1 MTIIAATELIVELE
15 GAIRDGS
22 SKRRLQMLQ
31 QVAHLFLSSASR
43 LEERQVDVFGDVL
56 LRLIEGAEPEML
68 APLSMIL
75 CGQTSAPRDVVRLLA
90 CHAEATVAAPILL
103 KSEIL
108 SKDDLIEIA
117 NHRGQQQ
124 HLLAISERKT
134 LDETL
139 TDALL
144 KRGDIAVYRVLA
156 RNAGARFS
164 DQGCLKLAAAAERDG
179 DIADALVVRP
189 IMPVKVLHELLT
201 KATKAAQA
209 RPGKTA
215 PLRTCETIRGVV
227 ESPPAGVNT
236 SAPEPIDYS
245 EAKSRVLA
253 LSHAGKLSNSTVN
266 RFAVHGE
273 RTDLVAALSLLAE
286 VAIGVIEPL
295 LKEGDCYGLVVAC
308 RASRLNWQTTLAV
321 IESRSD
327 ARRLTQE
334 ELEQGKELFEA
345 FSLSIAQRTIRF
357 GSVDD
362 LAKPGLTHSLS
373 AAARA
378 I

>member
-1 MTIIAATELIVELE
+1 MPTIAATELIVELE
-15 GAIRDGS
+15 GAIKDGS
-22 SKRRLQMLQ
+22 SRRRLQMLQ
-31 QVAHLFLSSASR
+31 QVTHLFLFSASR
-43 LEERQVDVFGDVL
+43 LGERQIDVFADVL
-56 LRLIEGAEPEML
+56 LRLIEGAEPDVL

-75 CGQTSAPRDVVRLLA
+75 CGQTSAPRKVVRLLA
-90 CHAEATVAAPILL
+90 RHEEATVAAPILL

-117 NHRGQQQ
+117 DHRGQQ

-134 LDETL
+134 LDEAL

-144 KRGDIAVYRVLA
+144 KRGDRAVYRALA

-179 DIADALVVRP
+179 DIASALRVRP
-189 IMPVKVLHELLT
+189 SMPVKVLHELLAE
-201 KATKAAQA
+201 ATKA
-209 RPGKTA
+209 RPRKTA
-215 PLRTCETIRGVV
+215 PLRTCETIRGIAG
-227 ESPPAGVNT
+227 SPSAGMNAKAPA
-236 SAPEPIDYS
+236 PIDYS
-245 EAKSRVLA
+245 EAKSGVLA
-253 LSHAGKLSNSTVN
+253 LSHAGKLSDSTVN
-266 RFAVHGE
+266 RFAVHE
-273 RTDLVAALSLLAE
+273 QRTNLVAALSLLAE
-286 VAIGVIEPL
+286 VAIEVIEPL
-295 LKEGDCYGLVVAC
+295 LRESDCYGLIVAC

-345 FSLSIAQRTIRF
+345 LSLSIAQRTIRF
-357 GSVDD
+357 GSLND
-362 LAKPGLTHSLS
+362 LAKPGLTHTPS